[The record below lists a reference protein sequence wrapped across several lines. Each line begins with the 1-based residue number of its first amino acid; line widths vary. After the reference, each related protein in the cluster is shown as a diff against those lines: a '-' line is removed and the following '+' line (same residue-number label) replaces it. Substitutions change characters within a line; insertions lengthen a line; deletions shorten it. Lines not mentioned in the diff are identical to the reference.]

1 VPDGSAPALTA
12 AREGYAVTVERYA
25 QLIESVADTSI
36 AIPDS
41 EWTVRDASAHLAG
54 GTHRMTALAEGESST
69 VPRVDKEFLAERA
82 RRLIGE
88 IPETDGAKLAG
99 RIREGL
105 ARAMA
110 VTATRSGDQPISFYG
125 GLQLNLAELVCL
137 YLGEYLLH
145 GYDVAVALGM
155 PWPIDPGYA
164 ALAVSGFRPC
174 YPGIF
179 TPACADG
186 LDVTYQ
192 LDTAG
197 TDPFFVRISEA
208 TCERSAATGPVD
220 CVITADSV
228 TQLLVMSGRLNQWTA
243 IALGR
248 LTFSGQRPEI
258 GLRFNDLFIFP

>member
-1 VPDGSAPALTA
+1 MDPGRALTA
-12 AREGYAVTVERYA
+12 AREGYAVTVERCA
-25 QLIESVADTSI
+25 ELIESVADTSI
-36 AIPDS
+36 AIPNS
-41 EWTVRDASAHLAG
+41 EWTVRDAAAHLAG
-54 GTHRMTALAEGESST
+54 GTHRMTRLAEGEASS

-82 RRLIGE
+82 RKLIAE
-88 IPETDGAKLAG
+88 IPETDSGKLAG
-99 RIREGL
+99 QIRERL

-110 VTATRSGDQPISFYG
+110 VTATRLGDQPITFYG
-125 GLQLNLAELVCL
+125 GLELNLAELVCL

-145 GYDVAVALGM
+145 GYDVAVALGT

-164 ALAVSGFRPC
+164 ALAVGGFRTC

-179 TPACADG
+179 GPARADG
-186 LDVTYQ
+186 LEATYR

-197 TDPFFVRISEA
+197 ADPFFIRISNA
-208 TCERSAATGPVD
+208 TYEEPATAGSVD

-228 TQLLVMSGRLNQWTA
+228 TALLVMSGRLNQWTA

-258 GLRFNDLFIFP
+258 GPRFNDLFVFP